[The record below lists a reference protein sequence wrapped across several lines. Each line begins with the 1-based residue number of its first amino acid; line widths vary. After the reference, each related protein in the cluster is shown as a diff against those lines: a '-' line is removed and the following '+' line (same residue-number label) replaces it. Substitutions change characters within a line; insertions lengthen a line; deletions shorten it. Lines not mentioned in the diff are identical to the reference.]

1 MFRPTVDSRKRFCS
15 SSTTR
20 TKTALAAAISLFLI
34 SMPGP
39 VLTDEPSSDVIRV
52 EEDWELHIGLP
63 DPDTNGPQIQNTF
76 SVREDLNGD
85 YAVWEINHASLPS
98 YRRGGMQLQ
107 LWRYDSIENYRDFEA
122 GSMLSREDETI
133 RYTLSAEI
141 KEGRL
146 RFSVT
151 DGNSESWGSFGNSG
165 EGENSESHSVSQ
177 NTTLTSLNSY
187 RTETSL
193 ANSGINYASHRVKRF
208 AIREVRYY
216 SSSGLIRRESQE
228 RVVHSSGAEE

>member
-1 MFRPTVDSRKRFCS
+1 MFRPTADSRKRFCS
-15 SSTTR
+15 SSTSR
-20 TKTALAAAISLFLI
+20 AKTALAAVMALFLI
-34 SMPGP
+34 SIPGS
-39 VLTDEPSSDVIRV
+39 VLTDEPSTDVIRV

-85 YAVWEINHASLPS
+85 YAVWEINHASQPS

-107 LWRYDSIENYRDFEA
+107 LWRYDSIDHYRDFEA
-122 GSMLSREDETI
+122 GTMLSLEDETI
-133 RYTLSAEI
+133 HYTLSAEI
-141 KEGRL
+141 KDGRL
-146 RFSVT
+146 RFAVANGTS
-151 DGNSESWGSFGNSG
+151 DSWGTFGTSG
-165 EGENSESHSVSQ
+165 DGESCNSVSHETNLTNL
-177 NTTLTSLNSY
+177 NTY

-208 AIREVRYY
+208 SIREVRYY

-228 RVVHSSGAEE
+228 RVVHSSGVEE